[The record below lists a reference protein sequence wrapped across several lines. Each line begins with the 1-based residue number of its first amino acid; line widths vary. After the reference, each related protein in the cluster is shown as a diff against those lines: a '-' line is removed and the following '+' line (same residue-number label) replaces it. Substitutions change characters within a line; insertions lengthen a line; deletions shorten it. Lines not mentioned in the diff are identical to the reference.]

1 MHAQVRS
8 SVIAGAAVVG
18 IGALAVAP
26 LAPPPE
32 IHSPTT
38 AAHEVQLAAAPGPP
52 LGSIPLAFIA
62 NQFQYCGVICPFI
75 VQGAITVPIGA
86 ALAPVAFVGSLQ
98 STGSLTRSIGAAAAS
113 VTGPANDAAEGIIL
127 TDVFRVV
134 PKARNNLNVAVVQ
147 GLNVAAAVLQPAELP
162 QAVQTARTKILA
174 ALEQPLPVRENPPT
188 ETGAEGFVQVA
199 AVESLNVAWAVAFQ
213 AGELAL
219 LGFVQ
224 TPDAAAQELA
234 QSGDVGAAVTAGA
247 AKATD
252 VVREAGGLVVDAV
265 ETAATNIRDSLDDPF
280 PSPTQTPTT
289 TSNAA
294 ASQDEPRQSRTG
306 SDTARR
312 ATGPA
317 HRSVAT
323 ALNDESSAPDRAA
336 TFRPADDAA
345 RPGERRRANNE
356 SLKKVV
362 DNLRRVFDGSAK
374 REPNKLGDKGADEA
388 GSDKA
393 SRADGGAGKKSDRES

>member
-1 MHAQVRS
+1 M
-8 SVIAGAAVVG
+8 
-18 IGALAVAP
+18 
-26 LAPPPE
+26 
-32 IHSPTT
+32 
-38 AAHEVQLAAAPGPP
+38 
-52 LGSIPLAFIA
+52 
-62 NQFQYCGVICPFI
+62 
-75 VQGAITVPIGA
+75 
-86 ALAPVAFVGSLQ
+86 
-98 STGSLTRSIGAAAAS
+98 
-113 VTGPANDAAEGIIL
+113 TGPANDAAEGIIL

-188 ETGAEGFVQVA
+188 ETEARGFVQVA

-213 AGELAL
+213 AGELVL
-219 LGFVQ
+219 LGVVQ
-224 TPDAAAQELA
+224 TPNAAAQELA

-265 ETAATNIRDSLDDPF
+265 ETAVTNIGDSLDDPF
-280 PSPTQTPTT
+280 PSSTQTPVT
-289 TSNAA
+289 TSKAA
-294 ASQDEPRQSRTG
+294 VSQDEPRQSRTG

-323 ALNDESSAPDRAA
+323 ASNDESSTPDRAA
-336 TFRPADDAA
+336 TFRPDDDAA
-345 RPGERRRANNE
+345 KPGERRRANNE

-388 GSDKA
+388 GKYKSG
-393 SRADGGAGKKSDRES
+393 RADGGVGKKSDRES